1 MSNFKKIQGNFVA
14 TSRQIAQDERLTWKA
29 RGIFLYLASMNDGWN
44 FYVDEIA
51 EHSPQGKRALQGGL
65 KELEE
70 YGYLKRIR
78 THKESGDL
86 STFDWELHFEPVS
99 LQQQKCSEAVSLQQ
113 QKCSEA
119 VLLRKQNVPLISNN
133 SNKEQET
140 ISNNNNNI
148 LSSCG
153 IPYQEIVEYLNK
165 RTGKKFKYKSKATQ
179 RLIKAR
185 WNEGFKLDDFK
196 KVIDN
201 KCLDWLRD
209 EKMSEYLRPAT
220 LFGTKFESY
229 FNQKTKQPK
238 QQKEKEWLF

>member
-1 MSNFKKIQGNFVA
+1 MGKIRHSKKRNFTTTDNTIIKDN
-14 TSRQIAQDERLTWKA
+14 SLTWKA
-29 RGIFLYLASMNDGWN
+29 RGIFNYLWSMPDDWDFYMTEVVKHSIDGMT
-44 FYVDEIA
+44 
-51 EHSPQGKRALQGGL
+51 ALKSGI

-70 YGYLKRIR
+70 HGYLKRTR
-78 THKESGDL
+78 THDEEGRIKSM
-86 STFDWELHFEPVS
+86 FWELSDTAEYATVDKQSDAKTIRQKTNLMDTES
-99 LQQQKCSEAVSLQQ
+99 LL
-113 QKCSEA
+113 
-119 VLLRKQNVPLISNN
+119 
-133 SNKEQET
+133 NKNTTKEKKILNKDNT
-140 ISNNNNNI
+140 NI
-148 LSSCG
+148 LSSCN

-196 KVIDN
+196 KAIDN

-229 FNQKTKQPK
+229 LNQKTKQPK
-238 QQKEKEWLF
+238 QQEEKEWLF

>member
-14 TSRQIAQDERLTWKA
+14 TSRQVAQDERLTWKA
-29 RGIFLYLASMNDGWN
+29 RGIFLYLASMNENWN

-51 EHSPQGKRALQGGL
+51 KHSPQGKEALQGGI
-65 KELEE
+65 KELEK
-70 YGYLKRIR
+70 YGYLKRVR
-78 THKESGDL
+78 TRKEKGHL
-86 STFDWELHFEPVS
+86 STFDWELYFEPVC
-99 LQQQKCSEAVSLQQ
+99 LQQENPFEGKT
-113 QKCSEA
+113 
-119 VLLRKQNVPLISNN
+119 LRQEKRPLISNN
-133 SNKEQET
+133 NNKEQET
-140 ISNNNNNI
+140 ISNNRNNI
-148 LSSCG
+148 LSSCS

-185 WNEGFKLDDFK
+185 WNEGFELDDFK

-201 KCLDWLRD
+201 KCLDWLKD

-229 FNQKTKQPK
+229 LNQKTKQTK

>member
-51 EHSPQGKRALQGGL
+51 KHSPQGKEALQHGI
-65 KELEE
+65 KELEK
-70 YGYLKRIR
+70 YGYLKRVR
-78 THKESGDL
+78 TRKEKGHL
-86 STFDWELHFEPVS
+86 STFDWELYFEPVY
-99 LQQQKCSEAVSLQQ
+99 LQQENPSEGKTLQQ
-113 QKCSEA
+113 ENPSEGKT
-119 VLLRKQNVPLISNN
+119 LRQEKRPLISNN
-133 SNKEQET
+133 NNKEQET

-148 LSSCG
+148 LSSCS

-196 KVIDN
+196 KVVDN

-229 FNQKTKQPK
+229 LNQKTKQSK
-238 QQKEKEWLF
+238 QQEEKEWLF

>member
-29 RGIFLYLASMNDGWN
+29 RGVFLYLASMNENWN

-51 EHSPQGKRALQGGL
+51 KHSPQGKRALQGGL

-78 THKESGDL
+78 THKENGDL
-86 STFDWELHFEPVS
+86 STFDWELRFEPVS
-99 LQQQKCSEAVSLQQ
+99 LQQQKRSEAETLQ
-113 QKCSEA
+113 K
-119 VLLRKQNVPLISNN
+119 RNVPLISNN
-133 SNKEQET
+133 NNKEQET
-140 ISNNNNNI
+140 INNNRNNI
-148 LSSCG
+148 LSSCC

-185 WNEGFKLDDFK
+185 YNEGFELDDFK

-229 FNQKTKQPK
+229 LNQKTKQPK
-238 QQKEKEWLF
+238 QQEEKEWLF

>member
-51 EHSPQGKRALQGGL
+51 KHSPQGKEALQGGI
-65 KELEE
+65 KELEK
-70 YGYLKRIR
+70 YGYLKRVR
-78 THKESGDL
+78 TRKEKGYL
-86 STFDWELHFEPVS
+86 STFDWELYFEPVY
-99 LQQQKCSEAVSLQQ
+99 LQQENPSEGKTLRQEKC
-113 QKCSEA
+113 
-119 VLLRKQNVPLISNN
+119 PLISNN
-133 SNKEQET
+133 NNKKQET
-140 ISNNNNNI
+140 ISNNKNNI
-148 LSSCG
+148 LSSCS

-165 RTGKKFKYKSKATQ
+165 QTGKKFKYKSKATQ

-229 FNQKTKQPK
+229 LNQKIKQPK
-238 QQKEKEWLF
+238 QQEEKEWLF

>member
-29 RGIFLYLASMNDGWN
+29 RGIFLYLASMNEGWN

-51 EHSPQGKRALQGGL
+51 KHSTQGKEALQSGI
-65 KELEE
+65 KELEK
-70 YGYLKRIR
+70 YGYLKRVR
-78 THKESGDL
+78 TRKEKGHL
-86 STFDWELHFEPVS
+86 STFDWELYFEPVC
-99 LQQQKCSEAVSLQQ
+99 LRQENPSEG
-113 QKCSEA
+113 KT
-119 VLLRKQNVPLISNN
+119 LRQENRPLISNN
-133 SNKEQET
+133 NNKEQET
-140 ISNNNNNI
+140 INNNKNNI
-148 LSSCG
+148 LSSCS

-185 WNEGFKLDDFK
+185 YNEGFKLDDFK

-229 FNQKTKQPK
+229 LNQKTNQPK
-238 QQKEKEWLF
+238 QQEEKEWLF

>member
-29 RGIFLYLASMNDGWN
+29 RGVFLYLASMNENWN

-51 EHSPQGKRALQGGL
+51 KHSPQGKRALQGGL

-78 THKESGDL
+78 THKENGDL

-99 LQQQKCSEAVSLQQ
+99 LQQQKRSEAETLQ
-113 QKCSEA
+113 KRNA
-119 VLLRKQNVPLISNN
+119 PLISNN
-133 SNKEQET
+133 NNKEQET
-140 ISNNNNNI
+140 INNNRNNI
-148 LSSCG
+148 LSSCC

-185 WNEGFKLDDFK
+185 YNEGFELDDFK

-229 FNQKTKQPK
+229 LNQKTKQPK
-238 QQKEKEWLF
+238 QQEEKEWLF

>member
-29 RGIFLYLASMNDGWN
+29 RGVFLYLASMNDGWN

-51 EHSPQGKRALQGGL
+51 KHSPQGKRALQGGL

-70 YGYLKRIR
+70 YGYLVR
-78 THKESGDL
+78 TQRHKESGDF
-86 STFDWELHFEPVS
+86 STFDWELHFEPTS
-99 LQQQKCSEAVSLQQ
+99 RQT
-113 QKCSEA
+113 
-119 VLLRKQNVPLISNN
+119 QNRINAKMRQTQNCPLISNN
-133 SNKEQET
+133 NNKEQET

-153 IPYQEIVEYLNK
+153 VPYQEIVEYLNK

-229 FNQKTKQPK
+229 LNQKTKQPK